1 MLITPNSSPFDLTDR
16 KKDLVKLQQGEY
28 ISLGKV
34 ESEMKT
40 CPLVDNICIY
50 ADPSKLFT
58 VALLVPATKQVRIRT
73 TNLAREKRIFL
84 CGITEI
90 IFCPTARVVG
100 RQVGP

>member
-1 MLITPNSSPFDLTDR
+1 MEFLKLLVKCRALRGTRMLSTNRSLKFSSDR

-50 ADPSKLFT
+50 GDSSKLFT
-58 VALLVPATKQVRIRT
+58 VALLVPAPKQVPD
-73 TNLAREKRIFL
+73 NLKF
-84 CGITEI
+84 
-90 IFCPTARVVG
+90 VVTC
-100 RQVGP
+100 